1 MDFAELQFV
10 KMSPKAV
17 VPIKATKYSIGLDL
31 YSPDSYLIHPKRQVL
46 IPIQIRLGIPPGYY
60 GRITSKS
67 GLAVEHKIHVGARV
81 IDPDYTG
88 EIKVLLNNAGKHYYQ
103 VNQGDPIAQLI
114 LEKASIPIFRQVK
127 ELPTTG
133 RGERGCGS
141 HSQNISSKSEYIQ
154 SCSQILV

>member
-1 MDFAELQFV
+1 MDFAELQIV
-10 KMSPKAV
+10 KMSPRAV
-17 VPIKATKYSIGLDL
+17 VSTKATKYSIGLDL
-31 YSPDSYLIHPKRQVL
+31 YSPDNYLVHPKGQVL

-67 GLAVEHKIHVGARV
+67 GLAVQHKIHVGAGV

-88 EIKVLLNNAGKHYYQ
+88 EIKVLLINNGKHYYQ
-103 VNQGDPIAQLI
+103 VNQGHPIAQLI
-114 LEKASIPIFRQVK
+114 LEKASIPILRQVK

-141 HSQNISSKSEYIQ
+141 HSQHTSSKSEYI
-154 SCSQILV
+154 